1 LTGFNLLYY
10 AANYSASVMG
20 WLFAG
25 ASVFLTS
32 GAFYCTGAYGFATG
46 FSLLYYAANYSAK
59 VIG

>member
-1 LTGFNLLYY
+1 
-10 AANYSASVMG
+10 MG

-25 ASVFLTS
+25 ASIFLTS